1 MPVRPHAPLALAVL
15 LIAGCNPP
23 TTETEKAPA
32 AAAPV
37 APASPVKTEAPAG
50 AYVLDPSH
58 ADLSFKVN
66 HIGFS
71 NYTARFTRFDAKL
84 ALDPADPTRTT
95 VEATVDPRSL
105 ALPAPPAGFTQAL
118 LGPDWLDAGRY
129 PQISFRS
136 TAVELTGADTARI
149 HGDLTLHGQTKPIV
163 LEAKF
168 NGGYAGNSFDPHA
181 RIGFSAHGAFKRSD
195 FGVSY
200 GLPPP
205 HSTMGVGDEV
215 SVVLEAEFTGPA
227 WTPPPKP

>member
-1 MPVRPHAPLALAVL
+1 MPARPHAPLALAVL
-15 LIAGCNPP
+15 LLAGCNAP
-23 TTETEKAPA
+23 TTATQKAPA
-32 AAAPV
+32 PAAP
-37 APASPVKTEAPAG
+37 PAPVKTEAPAG
-50 AYVLDPSH
+50 VYALDPAH

-84 ALDPADPTRTT
+84 VLDPADPTRTT

-105 ALPAPPAGFTQAL
+105 ALPSPPAGFTQAL
-118 LGPDWLDAGRY
+118 LGPDWLDAGKY
-129 PQISFRS
+129 PQITFRS
-136 TAVELTGADTARI
+136 TSVELTGADTARI

-205 HSTMGVGDEV
+205 NSTMGVGDEV
-215 SVVLEAEFTGPA
+215 TVALEAEFTGPA